1 LAKDEEPQIN
11 DADDNEHKPD
21 GFPDA
26 SLSIIRFHESP
37 VRMKAT

>member
-1 LAKDEEPQIN
+1 LAEDEEPQIH
-11 DADDNEHKPD
+11 DADDYKHKPD